1 MLCWVCRAATSCHVQ
16 ERAARAAS
24 RRPRRTHAEAA
35 CDRRVRAR
43 AVRASAHAGSRGG
56 ASTRGPR
63 RPRVAPERAAA
74 RISTPGH
81 VAPYYA
87 VKGGFLRG
95 EGKLPSALKPLSG
108 AAVVA
113 RRCWVPPAQW
123 RPGHRPQG
131 RLAARRGAASSAD
144 PSATQ
149 GLPNVSSSS
158 PVARRPT

>member
-1 MLCWVCRAATSCHVQ
+1 MS
-16 ERAARAAS
+16 
-24 RRPRRTHAEAA
+24 RPRRRATFQSAPRALPHAG
-35 CDRRVRAR
+35 R
-43 AVRASAHAGSRGG
+43 AVRTPRRPATAGCEHGPCGRQPRAGSRGV